1 MLILFQRD
9 QKYLLRKN
17 LKTVLFIFVLIKSLT
32 KNSAKLFCICKILT
46 RKNDHEII
54 KNNNHVIF
62 TMLLKTNPFYCYFG
76 YGYKVNLFV
85 IMSMIYLDKSS
96 IELKKGVFGI
106 DEVHD
111 KN

>member
-1 MLILFQRD
+1 MLTLFQRD

-17 LKTVLFIFVLIKSLT
+17 LKIVLFIFVLIKSLT
-32 KNSAKLFCICKILT
+32 KNNGKLFYICKILT
-46 RKNDHEII
+46 RKNDPEII
-54 KNNNHVIF
+54 KNNNHILL

-85 IMSMIYLDKSS
+85 IMSMTYLDKSS

-106 DEVHD
+106 DGIYD